1 MPGKITHTEWQNK
14 GDFTVERYPDTP
26 TVGIS
31 PLSAILAARWG
42 SLCFNKGGT
51 AVLVGFGFIL
61 DPSGADVLNSQLI
74 ANWQSQTGN
83 RKLAIANWSDTTAL
97 NAQSSDTN
105 PGPDLAPPAP
115 HSISDLKG
123 ALRCL
128 REGGVVA
135 IPTDTLY
142 GLAADVGNE
151 EALNRIFEVKGRPG
165 NLALP
170 VLVSS
175 WEQVGT
181 VAVADDD
188 AIRQLG
194 TSFWPGSL
202 TLVLPRQPGL
212 SSLITGGLD
221 TVAVRMPAH
230 WIPLSLAAGLGRP
243 ITGTSANRSGS
254 ENLNSPQD
262 IRESLGDSLGEI
274 VDLGPAPA
282 GLQSTIVDMT
292 GDSPVLLR
300 EGATSFSE
308 VQRVWE
314 QVNAPAR
321 AGDKGGGRH

>member
-1 MPGKITHTEWQNK
+1 M
-14 GDFTVERYPDTP
+14 
-26 TVGIS
+26 
-31 PLSAILAARWG
+31 
-42 SLCFNKGGT
+42 
-51 AVLVGFGFIL
+51 
-61 DPSGADVLNSQLI
+61 
-74 ANWQSQTGN
+74 
-83 RKLAIANWSDTTAL
+83 

-115 HSISDLKG
+115 HSISELKG

-151 EALNRIFEVKGRPG
+151 EALNHIFEVKGRPG

-175 WEQVGT
+175 WEQVAT
-181 VAVADDD
+181 VAVAGND

-212 SSLITGGLD
+212 SSLITGGRD

-230 WIPLSLAAGLGRP
+230 WIPLSLAAGLDRP

-292 GDSPVLLR
+292 GNSPVLLR